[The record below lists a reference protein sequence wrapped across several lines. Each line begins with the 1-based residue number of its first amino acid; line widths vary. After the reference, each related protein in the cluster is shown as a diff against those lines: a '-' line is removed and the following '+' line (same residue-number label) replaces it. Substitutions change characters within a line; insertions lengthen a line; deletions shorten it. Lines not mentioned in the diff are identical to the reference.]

1 MNTDDH
7 WIVHVDAHC
16 IVVDKPSGLPSVPG
30 RAAHVQDCAASRVQA
45 RWPDARVVHRLD
57 MDTSGL
63 LLFARGLQ
71 VQRELSAL
79 FEKRLIDKHYTA
91 LVWGTPHPPSG
102 QMDWPLSA
110 NWPQRPRQQVD
121 LVNGKAALTHYEVV
135 TTEPGWRETVSRLR
149 LRPVTGRSHQIRVH
163 LQALG
168 HPILGDALYAPPQV
182 QSLSS
187 RLCLHACRLSLTHPG
202 TGVSW
207 VLERPAP
214 F

>member
-1 MNTDDH
+1 MPNDH
-7 WIVHVDAHC
+7 WIVHVDDYC

-45 RWPDARVVHRLD
+45 QWPDARVVHRLD

-63 LLFARGLQ
+63 LLFARGPD
-71 VQRELSAL
+71 VQRALSAL
-79 FEKRLIDKHYTA
+79 FEKRRIDKRYTA
-91 LVWGTPHPPSG
+91 LVAGTPLPTHG

-110 NWPQRPRQQVD
+110 NWPERPRQQVD
-121 LVNGKAALTHYEVV
+121 VRHGKAALTHYEVV
-135 TTEPGWRETVSRLR
+135 GQEQGWSQPVSRVS
-149 LRPVTGRSHQIRVH
+149 LRPITGRSHQIRVH
-163 LQALG
+163 LQTLG
-168 HPILGDALYAPPQV
+168 HPILGDPLYAPPEV
-182 QSLSS
+182 HALSA
-187 RLCLHACRLSLTHPG
+187 RLCLHACRLELPHPG